1 MDGLSEL
8 LVTSLDDLEKYYEQG
23 NRARNIGMLG
33 VKNECAKLV
42 EWCGVFFLIINVK
55 LNIFGFFDKMF
66 KNIIYLFK
74 LIYTCLQ

>member
-1 MDGLSEL
+1 MQFFRHKFRYVDGLSEL

-42 EWCGVFFLIINVK
+42 KWCGIVSYK
-55 LNIFGFFDKMF
+55 H
-66 KNIIYLFK
+66 
-74 LIYTCLQ
+74 